1 MTYDELN
8 ALLEAVANEPTNDVL
23 MLENFDKIR
32 NYVKEA
38 IDKMASM
45 VEELDKAKADYDKLR
60 ESKVKDFFNRTDD
73 ESEEIKEET
82 KEEIKEESDES
93 DITISDLFDDDVE
106 VEDLEIK
113 KEEE

>member
-32 NYVKEA
+32 TYVKEA

-45 VEELDKAKADYDKLR
+45 VEDLDKAKADYDKLR

-73 ESEEIKEET
+73 ESEEIKET
-82 KEEIKEESDES
+82 KEETKEESDES

>member
-1 MTYDELN
+1 MTYEELN

-32 NYVKEA
+32 NYVKET
-38 IDKMASM
+38 IDNMAKM

-60 ESKVKDFFNRTDD
+60 ESKVKDFFNRSDE
-73 ESEEIKEET
+73 ESEEKEEI

-93 DITISDLFDDDVE
+93 DITIEDLFDDNVE
-106 VEDLEIK
+106 VEDLDIK

>member
-32 NYVKEA
+32 TYVKEA

-45 VEELDKAKADYDKLR
+45 AEDLDKAKANYDKLR

-82 KEEIKEESDES
+82 KEESDES